1 MHEHSQNPKAE
12 VIFYC
17 SVAIGHETATLKH
30 AVFRTH
36 ILTAGNSGR
45 ITESKI
51 HRFTKLRSLGD
62 NWVNQECKVVCRLNL
77 NGKVGN
83 MDMNI

>member
-1 MHEHSQNPKAE
+1 MNILKIQKQK

-36 ILTAGNSGR
+36 ILTVGNSGR
-45 ITESKI
+45 IRVQNPLVYKAKES
-51 HRFTKLRSLGD
+51 GD
-62 NWVNQECKVVCRLNL
+62 NWVSQECKVVCRLNL